1 MPFPPSPYLGQIFI
15 DGGKLWRF
23 NGLDWGIIS
32 LKLGPVPTAATPPP
46 SSELTL
52 QALEARLTAIEDAL
66 NQSFLLID

>member
-32 LKLGPVPTAATPPP
+32 LKFGHSPTPATPP